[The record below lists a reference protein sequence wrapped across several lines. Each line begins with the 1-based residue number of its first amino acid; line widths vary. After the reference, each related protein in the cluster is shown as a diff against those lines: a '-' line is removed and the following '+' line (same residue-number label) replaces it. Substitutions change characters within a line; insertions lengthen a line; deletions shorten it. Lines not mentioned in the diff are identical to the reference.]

1 MLNSKR
7 LWRTALLLGLSFDI
21 LFWDKAPGISFP
33 IFIVLILLTGILALA
48 DSGIR
53 PNKRALGLIL
63 PIGFFATMTFLRAE
77 PMTTFLNYSLTF
89 AFMAFFALSYTGG
102 RWFSYSLSDYIAGF
116 FKLGGS
122 ALVSPLGFIG
132 ETRKKQKEL
141 GVVSKA
147 KNFIPVLRGFLIA
160 LPIVAIFA
168 SLLSSADV
176 VFAQRLD
183 DFIKIFKLEN
193 LPEYIW
199 RGILI
204 LIIGYLLLGIFLH
217 AARKSQDKKLIGEEK
232 PLLEPFLGFTEFRI
246 VLGSV
251 LLLFAAFV
259 TIQFQYFFGG
269 NANINIE
276 GYTYSEYARRGFS
289 ELVTV
294 AVFSL
299 FLFLSLSAITRR
311 THVSQR
317 KTFSA
322 LGITLVSLVLVMLLS
337 AFYRLNLYETAY
349 GFSRLRT
356 YPHVFMIWLGA
367 LLIVVVAL
375 EILRK
380 QRHFA
385 TAMTFAIVGFAAT
398 LNLLNVDTFIVR
410 QNIAR
415 SENANW
421 DLDYAYLADL
431 SDDAIPA
438 LAEVLDSGTNVT
450 QRLVAVS
457 LACHWHQNETRLDVA
472 KGEEDANHWQSFHL
486 SHSTA
491 IRTYTSINKKLENY
505 SASNN
510 DGYFIITTPDGTEYD
525 CSDRFIWD

>member
-7 LWRTALLLGLSFDI
+7 LWTTTILLGIAFDI

-33 IFIVLILLTGILALA
+33 LFIALILLSGILVLA
-48 DSGIR
+48 DSCIR

-63 PIGFFATMTFLRAE
+63 PIGFFATMTFLRSE

-89 AFMAFFALSYTGG
+89 VFMAFFALSFLGG
-102 RWFSYSLSDYIAGF
+102 RWVDYSLSDYIAGF
-116 FKLGGS
+116 FKLAGS
-122 ALVSPLGFIG
+122 ALASPLGFIN
-132 ETRKKQKEL
+132 ETRKEQKEL
-141 GVVSKA
+141 GIENNS
-147 KNFIPVLRGFLIA
+147 KNFMPILRGLLIA

-183 DFIKIFKLEN
+183 DFIELFQLEN

-204 LIIGYLLLGIFLH
+204 LIIGYLLLGILLY
-217 AARKSQDKKLIGEEK
+217 AARKSDDKKLIGEEK
-232 PLLEPFLGFTEFRI
+232 PILAPFLGFTESSI

-251 LLLFAAFV
+251 FLLFAAFV

-299 FLFLSLSAITRR
+299 FLFLGLSAITRR
-311 THVSQR
+311 EQKYQQ

-322 LGITLVSLVLVMLLS
+322 LGIALVALVLVMLLS

-356 YPHVFMIWLGA
+356 YPHVFMIWLA
-367 LLIVVVAL
+367 VLLIAVVAL
-375 EILRK
+375 EILQK
-380 QRHFA
+380 QRAFA
-385 TAMTFAIVGFAAT
+385 LAMTLAIVGFAAS
-398 LNLLNVDTFIVR
+398 LNLLNVDAFIVQ

-415 SENANW
+415 SENTNQ

-431 SDDAIPA
+431 SDDAVPA
-438 LAEVLDSGTNVT
+438 LAVALDEKSDTNVT
-450 QRLVAVS
+450 QNLVAVS
-457 LACHWHQNETRLDVA
+457 LACHWYQNESRFNS
-472 KGEEDANHWQSFHL
+472 EDPLLWQSFHL

-491 IRTYTSINKKLENY
+491 SQTYAAINPLEGY
-505 SASNN
+505 TVNN
-510 DGYFIITTPDGTEYD
+510 DDWYWRITAPDGTEYD

>member
-7 LWRTALLLGLSFDI
+7 LWTTTILLGLAFDI

-33 IFIVLILLTGILALA
+33 IFIALILLSGILVLS

-53 PNKRALGLIL
+53 PNKRALILIL

-89 AFMAFFALSYTGG
+89 IFLAFFALSYTGG
-102 RWFSYSLSDYIAGF
+102 RWFSYSLSDYVAGM
-116 FKLGGS
+116 FKLAGS
-122 ALVSPLGFIG
+122 ALASPLGFIN
-132 ETRKKQKEL
+132 ETRKEQKEL
-141 GVVSKA
+141 GI
-147 KNFIPVLRGFLIA
+147 KNKPKKFMPILRGLLIA

-183 DFIKIFKLEN
+183 EFIKIFKLEN
-193 LPEYIW
+193 LPEYIF

-204 LIIGYLLLGIFLH
+204 LIIAYLLLGFLLH

-232 PLLEPFLGFTEFRI
+232 PILVPFLGFTESSI

-276 GYTYSEYARRGFS
+276 GYTYSEYARRGFG

-299 FLFLSLSAITRR
+299 FLFLGLSAITRR
-311 THVSQR
+311 EKKTQK

-322 LGITLVSLVLVMLLS
+322 LGIALVALVLVMLLS
-337 AFYRLNLYETAY
+337 AFYRLNLYETVY

-367 LLIVVVAL
+367 LLITVVAL

-380 QRHFA
+380 QRAFA
-385 TAMTFAIVGFAAT
+385 LAMTFAIVGFAAS
-398 LNLLNVDTFIVR
+398 LNLLNVDAFIVR
-410 QNIAR
+410 QNIVR
-415 SENANW
+415 TENAHW

-438 LAEVLDSGTNVT
+438 LAEALDNGTNVT
-450 QRLVAVS
+450 QNLVAVS
-457 LACHWHQNETRLDVA
+457 LRCHWYQNESRLNGKDPLP
-472 KGEEDANHWQSFHL
+472 WQSTHL
-486 SHSTA
+486 SHATA
-491 IRTYTSINKKLENY
+491 SRTYTLLNEKLADY
-505 SASNN
+505 TAN
-510 DGYFIITTPDGTEYD
+510 DDEWYWQITAPDGAKYD
-525 CSDRFIWD
+525 CGDRFTWD